1 MKTFGISLLAMALTQ
16 IAPVS
21 ANALDINEIG
31 SKLISTACYAD
42 TAVYDVLLPSLSEP
56 VTYTISIQSA
66 ATPADTLSPCKY
78 LISWTLPSP
87 SGISSGF
94 SAYFD
99 GSHFRFRDKRLQEY
113 HYSEAAEPF
122 APSGEVGRGVQQQV
136 QFAEIL
142 PQYLGLKFKQMADD
156 STYISKVTA
165 DTLVSGKKSVVVEG
179 IRRVSGYDALEY
191 TYILNPGDFLPRSIE
206 YEMNPGQIGEQ
217 SVVIKYAQA
226 VTDAG
231 CDINYDNLLAAQP
244 EAFEKYRENTFSLT
258 TLPGRPL
265 PRIAAP
271 TAGGER
277 YIHEREEALPA
288 PTVFTFID
296 ANVGST
302 PEVIESVRKAID
314 ALPFQ
319 TDAVWVLVNHNLDE
333 GENHV
338 GELRPGETLLVNAG
352 AAARDCGVGTTTP
365 ALIFVATNGLVTDV
379 QVGYNKDLDSIV
391 IQKATNS
398 KYSL

>member
-1 MKTFGISLLAMALTQ
+1 MKTFGITFLALTLAQ
-16 IAPVS
+16 LAPS
-21 ANALDINEIG
+21 TASALDINEIG
-31 SKLISTACYAD
+31 SKLVSTPFYAD

-56 VTYTISIQSA
+56 VTYTIMLQSI
-66 ATPADTLSPCKY
+66 ATPSDTLSPCKY
-78 LISWTLPSP
+78 LINWSLPSP
-87 SGISSGF
+87 SGLSSGF

-113 HYSEAAEPF
+113 HYSETSDPF
-122 APSGEVGRGVQQQV
+122 APDGQVARGVQQQV

-142 PQYLGLKFKQMADD
+142 PQFLGLKLMHMAND
-156 STYISKVTA
+156 STYISKLTA
-165 DTLVSGKKSVVVEG
+165 DTLVSGEKAVVIDG
-179 IRRVSGYDALEY
+179 KRRVSGYDAMEY
-191 TYILNPGDFLPRSIE
+191 TYILNPNDFLPKSIE

-217 SVVIKYAQA
+217 SVVIKFSKA
-226 VTDAG
+226 TTNTG

-244 EAFEKYRENTFSLT
+244 EAFEKYRDNTFSLT

-271 TAGGER
+271 TVSGER
-277 YIHEREEALPA
+277 YIHEREEPLNA

-296 ANVGST
+296 ATVGST
-302 PEVIESVRKAID
+302 SEVIESVRKGID

-319 TDAVWVLVNHNLDE
+319 TDAVWVLVNHNLNE
-333 GENHV
+333 GENLIGALRA
-338 GELRPGETLLVNAG
+338 GESLLVNAG
-352 AAARDCGVGTTTP
+352 SAARDCGVGATTP
-365 ALIFVATNGLVTDV
+365 ALIFVAANGIVSDV

-391 IQKATNS
+391 IQKVTNS